1 MPDLI
6 DERYRILRT
15 LGAGAMGPV
24 YLAEDV
30 ALRRFVALKVID
42 SEQAAPP
49 EVVATF
55 VHEVRTIA
63 TLESPHVVR
72 IYACGSF
79 GASFYVAMEHVRGE
93 SLDKILQRHVDE
105 GKRFDVDWT
114 VAILEAVASGLG
126 AVHAKNVT
134 HRDVKPANIVI
145 EAESG
150 RPVLVDFGV
159 ALARDPSSTIDGTPE
174 YISPEQVRNDP
185 DLGPAAD
192 TYSLACTAF
201 EMLTGEPVFPY
212 GSVDALLRAH
222 VQETPRLVSSIRSDL
237 VTFDE
242 VIEQG
247 LAKRPEDRFASA
259 TAFVRA
265 MVHANDARSSL
276 TGTQQRASRLARV
289 VVLAAEPSLRRTLVR
304 EVMRALD
311 NGESS
316 AELVCASTVRE
327 SIAAFANEP
336 CDVVI
341 IDDAS
346 ADGRA
351 LELIARI
358 RQMPYGTAAV
368 VALVTSDVGANVV
381 AAKALGAHCLG
392 KPLNGYAVRAML
404 GQPRLDGGRRVIR
417 SGW

>member
-1 MPDLI
+1 MAELI
-6 DERYRILRT
+6 DARYRILRP
-15 LGAGAMGPV
+15 LGAGAMGAV

-30 ALRRFVALKVID
+30 ALRRFVALKVLD
-42 SEQAAPP
+42 PEHAASP
-49 EVVATF
+49 ELVERF
-55 VHEVRTIA
+55 IHEARTIA
-63 TLESPHVVR
+63 TVESPHVVR
-72 IYACGSF
+72 IYACGPF
-79 GASFYVAMEHVRGE
+79 GASFYLAMEHVRGE
-93 SLDKILQRHVDE
+93 LLDKILQRHVDE
-105 GKRFDVDWT
+105 GKRFDVNWT
-114 VAILEAVASGLG
+114 IAILEAVASGLG
-126 AVHAKNVT
+126 AVHAKNIT
-134 HRDVKPANIVI
+134 HRDVKPANVVI
-145 EAESG
+145 ESESG
-150 RPVLVDFGV
+150 RPVLVDFGI
-159 ALARDPSSTIDGTPE
+159 ASARGRSASIDGTPE
-174 YISPEQVRNDP
+174 YISPEQVRGDP
-185 DLGPAAD
+185 DIGPSAD
-192 TYSLACTAF
+192 TYSLACMAF

-212 GSVDALLRAH
+212 GSVDALLHAH

-265 MVHANDARSSL
+265 LVHANQGRSSL
-276 TGTQQRASRLARV
+276 TGKQKRGSRAARV
-289 VVLAAEPSLRRTLVR
+289 VVLAAEASLRRTLVR

-316 AELVCASTVRE
+316 AELVCTSTVKE
-327 SIAAFANEP
+327 SITAFANEP

-368 VALVTSDVGANVV
+368 VALVTPDVTANAV

-392 KPLNGYAVRAML
+392 KPLNGHAVRAVL
-404 GQPRLDGGRRVIR
+404 GQPRFDRVRRTTR
-417 SGW
+417 SG